1 MLVTLVIYCVI
12 LCVKHI
18 FPFGKATIDYYDL
31 SQQIA
36 PLYYHIHDMLHSRTA
51 FFYNFYSG
59 LGINMSIVT
68 SGCSGLSPFNLF
80 FLLVPRDY
88 LLQSLSFF
96 QLIKVMAMTL
106 TMFFYLDKRFRA
118 PYFFNLFISVNYA
131 FSGFVLTLYM
141 ENKWMDIA
149 VFFPILMYFY
159 DRMVHGGRITGYVV
173 TLAVVIISSFYM
185 GAIILVF
192 IFLYTGVRILADFL
206 YRGKQ
211 PERSDGEAPERG
223 REQKGMRRHF
233 ILELGFSTFLGI
245 MLSSFILI
253 PQLYQLFNSTRFE
266 NGSGGDGGFFG
277 FYLNILKQT
286 VPAYTTRWWAL
297 FNLAFCAAIIFVGLI
312 RVRGNRKL
320 RFLTITLA
328 VMTLAELFIESIN
341 LLWHFGSYI
350 QYPIRNGFIINF
362 VFAILAC
369 MYAERMFNSNTAGNP
384 AGPDTDKGE
393 EGDNDGPGFEKISLA
408 GLSVTVI
415 LFAIFAAL
423 YSGHPGMEVRSV
435 FHIVLVM
442 MLLCFAGYTAILFW
456 KNGIHYSLCL
466 MFLCTELLC
475 YGYIMYGGPTY
486 ITGYSEE
493 PEQERDYIR
502 IATKLKK
509 DFGLS
514 REYLYRV
521 KNPDESLNANYSF
534 ILERPA
540 LSNWTHIIPGSLQK
554 SSSEWGYSTQFTRL
568 LDAGGTAFTDALI
581 GVRDVIS
588 CLPQDEELYEKVSS
602 TEVEVDGK
610 TVEYTWYKCRY
621 SLPFGVP
628 VYANAM
634 FDSELEN
641 RNPVSLQNQ
650 MYRSL
655 TGADTEYEQ
664 EISDFLV
671 RRGQLIDES
680 SVLEVTQPSSNVKRY
695 SFSTEVKGKKAL
707 YFNSQTADM
716 EDGNMTITVFDK
728 NGSGVIAVPSIKD
741 TENTDYPAHFNN
753 NILSLGSYEDEK
765 VSVVV
770 DVDCEKGEDY
780 PVNIFQLDLDKLRYL
795 CDSYRNFPDEHITA
809 GKNSISFNASVSED
823 AGSVVML
830 LPIAFD
836 EGWNLRVNGKKSDIM
851 YNYSGLFTAIPL
863 YSGDNHYKMTFFP
876 SGMGL
881 GIVLSLLGLSIFIA
895 IIIIRRQK
903 ITVIEKELV
912 VLSEDS
918 EKWLTPVYMI
928 LWAAA
933 VILIY
938 IIPAGAFVIL

>member
-1 MLVTLVIYCVI
+1 MLISALIYCVI

-18 FPFGKATIDYYDL
+18 FPFGKTTIDYYDL

-36 PLYYHIHDMLHSRTA
+36 PLYYHIHDMLHSKTA

-59 LGINMSIVT
+59 LGINMSVVT

-88 LLQSLSFF
+88 LLESLSFF
-96 QLIKVMAMTL
+96 QLIKVMAMTF

-118 PYFFNLFISVNYA
+118 PRFFNIFLSVNYA

-149 VFFPILMYFY
+149 VFFPLLMYFY

-173 TLAVVIISSFYM
+173 TLALVIISSFYM

-192 IFLYTGVRILADFL
+192 IFLYTGVRILADML
-206 YRGKQ
+206 YRTKPGKALSSENGKMEGE
-211 PERSDGEAPERG
+211 PEG
-223 REQKGMRRHF
+223 KRRHF

-245 MLSSFILI
+245 LLSSFILI
-253 PQLYQLFNSTRFE
+253 PQLTQLFASTRFE
-266 NGSGGDGGFFG
+266 NGSGSGSEGGILG

-286 VPAYTTRWWAL
+286 EPAYTTRWWAL
-297 FNLAFCAAIIFVGLI
+297 FNLAFSAAVIFVGLL

-369 MYAERMFNSNTAGNP
+369 MYAERMFTTEVAQTEDSNGQ
-384 AGPDTDKGE
+384 
-393 EGDNDGPGFEKISLA
+393 GFEWVSLA
-408 GLSVTVI
+408 GLLVTVI
-415 LFAIFAAL
+415 LFAIFVSI
-423 YSGHPGMEVRSV
+423 YSRHPGMEVRSV

-442 MLLCFAGYTAILFW
+442 MLISFAGYAAVLFW
-456 KNGIHYSLCL
+456 QNGAHYSLSL
-466 MFLCTELLC
+466 MILCTELLC
-475 YGYIMYGGPTY
+475 YGFIMYGGPTY
-486 ITGYSEE
+486 VTGYSEE

-502 IATKLKK
+502 IATQLKK

-514 REYLYRV
+514 SEYLYRV

-568 LDAGGTAFTDALI
+568 LDAGGTVFTDALI

-610 TVEYTWYKCRY
+610 SVEYTWYKCRY

-664 EISDFLV
+664 EIADFLV

-680 SVLEVTQPSSNVKRY
+680 AVLEITEPSSQVKRY
-695 SFSTEVKGKKAL
+695 TFSTEVKGKKAL

-716 EDGNMTITVFDK
+716 EDGNMSITVLDRD
-728 NGSGVIAVPSIKD
+728 GSRAIAVPSIKD
-741 TENTDYPAHFNN
+741 TDNTDYPAHFNN
-753 NILSLGSYEDEK
+753 NILYLGSYENEN
-765 VSVVV
+765 VSVIV
-770 DVDCEKGEDY
+770 DVDRSKGEDY
-780 PVNIFQLDLDKLRYL
+780 PVNISQLDLEKLRCL
-795 CDSYRNFPDEHITA
+795 CDSYRDFPDEHISA
-809 GKNSISFNASVSED
+809 GKKSISFNASVSED

-830 LPIAFD
+830 LPVAYD
-836 EGWNLRVNGKKSDIM
+836 EGWTLRVNGKKSDIM
-851 YNYSGLFTAIPL
+851 YSYSGLFTAIPL
-863 YSGDNHYKMTFFP
+863 YSGDNNYKMTFFP

-881 GIVLSLLGLSIFIA
+881 GIVISFLGLAIFAA
-895 IIIIRRQK
+895 IIVIRHQK
-903 ITVIEKELV
+903 ITVIENELV
-912 VLSEDS
+912 VLSRDG

-928 LWAAA
+928 VWAIA
-933 VILIY
+933 VILMY

>member
-1 MLVTLVIYCVI
+1 MPMLVSALIYCVV
-12 LCVKHI
+12 LFVKHI
-18 FPFGKATIDYYDL
+18 FPFGKTTIDYYDL

-36 PLYYHIHDMLHSRTA
+36 PLYYHIHDMLHSKTA

-59 LGINMSIVT
+59 LGINMSVVT

-80 FLLVPRDY
+80 FLVVPRDY
-88 LLQSLSFF
+88 LLESLSFF

-106 TMFFYLDKRFRA
+106 TMFFYLDKRFKA
-118 PYFFNLFISVNYA
+118 PYFFNLFLSVNYA

-149 VFFPILMYFY
+149 VFFPLLMYFY
-159 DRMVHGGRITGYVV
+159 DRMMHGGRITGYVI
-173 TLAVVIISSFYM
+173 TLALIMISSFYM

-192 IFLYTGVRILADFL
+192 VFLYTGVRILADRL
-206 YRGKQ
+206 YAGK
-211 PERSDGEAPERG
+211 PG
-223 REQKGMRRHF
+223 RVLVNENEKPDREPYGARRHF

-253 PQLYQLFNSTRFE
+253 PQMTQILASSRFE
-266 NGSGGDGGFFG
+266 NGSGSEGGIIG

-286 VPAYTTRWWAL
+286 EPAYTTRWWAL
-297 FNLAFCAAIIFVGLI
+297 FNIAFSAAVIFAGLI

-341 LLWHFGSYI
+341 LFWHFGSYI
-350 QYPIRNGFIINF
+350 QYPIRNGFVINF
-362 VFAILAC
+362 VFAVLAC
-369 MYAERMFNSNTAGNP
+369 MYAERMF
-384 AGPDTDKGE
+384 K
-393 EGDNDGPGFEKISLA
+393 EGDQGFEWVSLA

-415 LFAIFAAL
+415 LFAAFVSI
-423 YSGHPGMEVRSV
+423 YSRHPGMQVRSV

-442 MLLCFAGYTAILFW
+442 MLISFAGYAAILFW
-456 KNGIHYSLCL
+456 KNGAHYSLSL
-466 MFLCTELLC
+466 MLLCTELLC
-475 YGYIMYGGPTY
+475 YSYIMYGGPSY
-486 ITGYSEE
+486 VTGYSEE

-502 IATKLKK
+502 IATQLRK
-509 DFGLS
+509 DFELS
-514 REYLYRV
+514 GEYLYRV

-534 ILERPA
+534 VLERPA

-568 LDAGGTAFTDALI
+568 LDSGGTVFTDALI
-581 GVRDVIS
+581 GVRDIIS

-602 TEVEVDGK
+602 TQVEVDGES
-610 TVEYTWYKCRY
+610 VEYSLYKCRY

-664 EISDFLV
+664 EIAAFLV

-680 SVLEVTQPSSNVKRY
+680 AVLNEIQPSASVKRY
-695 SFSTEVKGKKAL
+695 SFSTGVTGKKAL

-716 EDGNMTITVFDK
+716 EDENMSVTVIDK
-728 NGSGVIAVPSIKD
+728 DGSRVIGVPSVKD
-741 TENTDYPAHFNN
+741 TDNTDYPAHFNN
-753 NILSLGSYEDEK
+753 NILYLGSYENEE
-765 VSVVV
+765 VSVIV
-770 DVDCEKGEDY
+770 DVDTEKGEDH
-780 PVNIFQLDLDKLRYL
+780 PVNIFELDLEKLRLL
-795 CDSYRNFPDEHITA
+795 CDSYRDFPDEHITA
-809 GKNSISFNASVSED
+809 GKKSISFNASVSED

-836 EGWNLRVNGKKSDIM
+836 DGWTLRVNEKKSDIM
-851 YNYSGLFTAIPL
+851 YSYSGLFTAIPL

-881 GIVLSLLGLSIFIA
+881 GIVISLLGLSILAA
-895 IIIIRRQK
+895 IIVIRHQN
-903 ITVIEKELV
+903 ITVIEKELA
-912 VLSEDS
+912 LICRNS
-918 EKWLTPVYMI
+918 EKWLTPAYML
-928 LWAAA
+928 LWTAV
-933 VILIY
+933 VILMY